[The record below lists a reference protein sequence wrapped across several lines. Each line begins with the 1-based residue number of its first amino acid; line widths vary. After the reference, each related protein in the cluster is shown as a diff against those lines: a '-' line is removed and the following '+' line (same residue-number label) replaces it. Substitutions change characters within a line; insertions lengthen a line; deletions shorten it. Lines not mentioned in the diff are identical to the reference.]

1 MNVQTKIKE
10 DLKILSKNKIKF
22 CMLKDYLKEKDYADI
37 DILVSSK
44 DRRKIHKI
52 LKSLSY
58 DNYHQYTTS
67 VFYHKLIETEVVRFH
82 LHSNYFFEFL
92 QIDKVNI
99 DNTDVPML
107 AKEEYLVSLVKKVV
121 SGRKKDKYMKEFDS
135 VVKFVDKAK
144 LKKVLCAAFK
154 KSTIDYDAVIKKD
167 FSKLKILKSVIKRK
181 RQLKRSDWPSIV
193 SLFFKMLF
201 KPCEFV
207 VFMGVDGSGKT
218 TTVKKITEYLRKRK
232 FRVFTEYGGRF
243 KFQYLPLNKLVSNVA
258 TKKKKVEGQNQDV
271 IKYES
276 KFVHNVTP
284 FIYYA
289 EYFLRYMFST
299 FIKRRLNNFVFA
311 DRSFI
316 DVIISPNTNNKI
328 ARFLYFILPKPSKIV
343 YLYNDLE
350 VLSK

>member
-67 VFYHKLIETEVVRFH
+67 VFYHKLIETEVVRLH

-193 SLFFKMLF
+193 SLFFKML
-201 KPCEFV
+201 
-207 VFMGVDGSGKT
+207 
-218 TTVKKITEYLRKRK
+218 I
-232 FRVFTEYGGRF
+232 
-243 KFQYLPLNKLVSNVA
+243 
-258 TKKKKVEGQNQDV
+258 
-271 IKYES
+271 
-276 KFVHNVTP
+276 
-284 FIYYA
+284 
-289 EYFLRYMFST
+289 
-299 FIKRRLNNFVFA
+299 
-311 DRSFI
+311 
-316 DVIISPNTNNKI
+316 
-328 ARFLYFILPKPSKIV
+328 
-343 YLYNDLE
+343 
-350 VLSK
+350 